1 MHQYDAAKGPRA
13 RRYSR
18 SPVAL
23 AIVLAW
29 ASRGIAQTPVTEPRD
44 TTHAQHQAPFFTEKD
59 AILAGAF
66 VGATFAMIPLD
77 RHVAQRLQDPSTQAN
92 RFFKSASTGVEV
104 IASPGAYII
113 GGGLYAIGELA
124 HKPRI
129 ADLGWHGTEAVLLAD
144 GLTYVIKGVA
154 GRARPF
160 LSSGRDPNSWV
171 FGKGFKSGDWSSFPS
186 GHSTTAFA
194 AAAAV
199 TNETTRWWP
208 RSEWIV
214 GPLMYTGAT
223 AVGLSRM
230 YHNKH
235 WGSDVVLGAAIGTF
249 SGRKVVQYSHGH
261 PHNFIDRVILRTS
274 VLPDGQGGV
283 RLAFSLDP

>member
-1 MHQYDAAKGPRA
+1 VGSHPAIAA
-13 RRYSR
+13 
-18 SPVAL
+18 
-23 AIVLAW
+23 
-29 ASRGIAQTPVTEPRD
+29 AQITTDPKD
-44 TTHAQHQAPFFTEKD
+44 STHAQTQAPFFTFKD
-59 AILAGAF
+59 VLLATGF
-66 VGATFAMIPLD
+66 VVGTVVMFPLD
-77 RHVAQRLQDPSTQAN
+77 KHIAERLQDSSTQTN
-92 RFFKSASTGVEV
+92 RFFKNASTGVEL

-113 GGGLYAIGELA
+113 GGSLYAVGELA

-129 ADLGWHGTEAVLLAD
+129 ADLGWHGTEAVLLAE
-144 GLTYVIKGVA
+144 GVTYIIKGVA
-154 GRARPF
+154 GRQRPF
-160 LSSGRDPNSWV
+160 LSSGQQPDNWV
-171 FGKGFKSGDWSSFPS
+171 LGKGFKTGDWSSFPS

-214 GPLMYTGAT
+214 GPIMYTGAT

>member
-1 MHQYDAAKGPRA
+1 M
-13 RRYSR
+13 RRHA
-18 SPVAL
+18 SPTDWRRRRRPFIAL
-23 AIVLAW
+23 AFAVAALKPAVS
-29 ASRGIAQTPVTEPRD
+29 AAQVVKDPRD
-44 TTHAQHQAPFFTEKD
+44 TTHAQTQAPFFTFKD
-59 AILAGAF
+59 VVLATGF
-66 VGATFAMIPLD
+66 TVGTIVMFPLD
-77 RHVAQRLQDPSTQAN
+77 KHIAERLLDSAAQAN
-92 RFFKSASTGVEV
+92 RFFKHAATGVEL

-113 GGGLYAIGELA
+113 GGSLYAVGELA

-129 ADLGWHGTEAVLLAD
+129 ADLGWHGTEAVLLAE
-144 GLTYVIKGVA
+144 GVTYVIKGIA
-154 GRARPF
+154 GRGRPF
-160 LSSGRDPNSWV
+160 LSTGHDPDDFV

-186 GHSTTAFA
+186 GHATTAFA

-274 VLPDGQGGV
+274 VLPDGHGGARV
-283 RLAFSLDP
+283 AISLDP